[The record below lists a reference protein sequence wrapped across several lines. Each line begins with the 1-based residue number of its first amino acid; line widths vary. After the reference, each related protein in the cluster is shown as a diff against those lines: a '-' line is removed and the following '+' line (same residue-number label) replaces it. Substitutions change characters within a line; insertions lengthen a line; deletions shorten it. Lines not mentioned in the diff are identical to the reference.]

1 MIFAIYRIDRVQAAG
16 GRDAHRAA
24 HLAYLKGFESA
35 ILCAGALWSSDDAAC
50 DVGAPSS
57 QPREIGSL
65 YLVEFDSQAQ
75 AEAFASNDPFNVAG
89 MFERVE
95 VRHFQARMGTK
106 KDVFAG

>member
-1 MIFAIYRIDRVQAAG
+1 MIFSIYRIDRVQAAG

-35 ILCAGALWSSDDAAC
+35 ILCAGALWSSDDEAC
-50 DVGAPSS
+50 DAGAPGA

-65 YLVEFDSQAQ
+65 YLTEFDTQAQ

-89 MFERVE
+89 LFERVE
-95 VRHFQARMGTK
+95 VRRFQARMGTK
-106 KDVFAG
+106 KDAFTR